1 VQRRPL
7 CDGAGR
13 LASAMLPGVRFPPLK
28 PIETQAY
35 ALTCVPLCASLCGAK
50 TKKRET
56 VPRGSVAA
64 EVAASST
71 EPTVEKDKTKKA
83 KVPVKAKV
91 QKDKTKKANA
101 IRVVESEASSR
112 VDGQTWKTF
121 ILRQGKTCLAHVSAR
136 KIGEVAAQ
144 SLVKMLKEKAEN
156 GEDKVAITHF
166 KEIQMLRMKGL

>member
-1 VQRRPL
+1 MQRRPL

-35 ALTCVPLCASLCGAK
+35 ALTCVPLSASLCGAK
-50 TKKRET
+50 TN
-56 VPRGSVAA
+56 
-64 EVAASST
+64 AS
-71 EPTVEKDKTKKA
+71 KA
-83 KVPVKAKV
+83 PAKAKV
-91 QKDKTKKANA
+91 QAKAPAKPKVQAKEKVKEKANA

>member
-1 VQRRPL
+1 MHDCVLSCACISRGSWLKRL
-7 CDGAGR
+7 FLMAGAGN
-13 LASAMLPGVRFPPLK
+13 RFPALLPR
-28 PIETQAY
+28 ETQAM
-35 ALTCVPLCASLCGAK
+35 ASNIIPEDQ
-50 TKKRET
+50 RI
-56 VPRGSVAA
+56 AA
-64 EVAASST
+64 AAG
-71 EPTVEKDKTKKA
+71 KA
-83 KVPVKAKV
+83 KATEKAKAKAPAKPKV
-91 QKDKTKKANA
+91 QAKEKAKEKANA
-101 IRVVESEASSR
+101 IRVVESEAKSR

>member
-1 VQRRPL
+1 MQRRPL

-35 ALTCVPLCASLCGAK
+35 ALTCVPVRDVDVVPHVVQAK
-50 TKKRET
+50 TN
-56 VPRGSVAA
+56 
-64 EVAASST
+64 AS
-71 EPTVEKDKTKKA
+71 KA
-83 KVPVKAKV
+83 KAKAPAKPKVQAKEKAKE
-91 QKDKTKKANA
+91 KANA
-101 IRVVESEASSR
+101 IRVVESEAKSR

-156 GEDKVAITHF
+156 REDKVALTHF
-166 KEIQMLRMKGL
+166 KEIQMLRMSGL

>member
-1 VQRRPL
+1 MA
-7 CDGAGR
+7 GAGN
-13 LASAMLPGVRFPPLK
+13 RFPALLPR
-28 PIETQAY
+28 ETQAM
-35 ALTCVPLCASLCGAK
+35 ASNIIPEDQ
-50 TKKRET
+50 RI
-56 VPRGSVAA
+56 AA
-64 EVAASST
+64 AAAG
-71 EPTVEKDKTKKA
+71 KA
-83 KVPVKAKV
+83 KATEKAKAKAPAKPKV
-91 QKDKTKKANA
+91 QAKEKAKEKANA
-101 IRVVESEASSR
+101 IRVVESEAKSR